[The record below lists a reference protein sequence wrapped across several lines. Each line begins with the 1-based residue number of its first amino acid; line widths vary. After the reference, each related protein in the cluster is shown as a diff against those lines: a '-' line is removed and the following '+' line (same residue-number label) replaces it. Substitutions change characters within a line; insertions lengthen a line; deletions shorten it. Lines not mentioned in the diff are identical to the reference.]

1 MEEAFSLGLE
11 AGGAEEEGIISGKE
25 QPDRKKRL
33 SGYRPA
39 EDSTIRLSACVGGR
53 RRPDLEGPSEPG
65 PPCKERGATISNCKS
80 GRKELLISPSF
91 LVDLSPV

>member
-39 EDSTIRLSACVGGR
+39 EDSTIRLSACVW
-53 RRPDLEGPSEPG
+53 EGDGAQILKVLVNQALPVRKGEQQSRTVRVA
-65 PPCKERGATISNCKS
+65 ERNS
-80 GRKELLISPSF
+80 
-91 LVDLSPV
+91 